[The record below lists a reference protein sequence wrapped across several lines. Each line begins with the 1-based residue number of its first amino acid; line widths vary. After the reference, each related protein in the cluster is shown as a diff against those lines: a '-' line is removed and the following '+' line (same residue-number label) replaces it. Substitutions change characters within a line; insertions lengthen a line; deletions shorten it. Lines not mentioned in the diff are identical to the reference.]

1 MHFRWEGDVTTNL
14 PERIEAPADRNGEI
28 PDPLERPE
36 LYDGLL
42 WRRSVAFFVDAT
54 LLFAVIVLLLLFN
67 LFTLF
72 VFAGLIIPLIAA
84 PLFVIYDT
92 VTVGGSASATL
103 GMRLMGVQVRSWD
116 GERPSYLHA
125 LIASALFWFL
135 VPLTGG
141 LILLVAPFSD
151 RRRHVHDMLSG
162 TVVVNARTG
171 GLP

>member
-1 MHFRWEGDVTTNL
+1 MTTNL
-14 PERIEAPADRNGEI
+14 PERIDEPTGRDGEI
-28 PDPLERPE
+28 PEPLDRPE

-42 WRRSVAFFVDAT
+42 WRRSIAFCIDA
-54 LLFAVIVLLLLFN
+54 ALLLGVMLVLMVFN
-67 LFTLF
+67 LFTF
-72 VFAGLIIPLIAA
+72 FIFAGLIFLIWAA

-92 VTVGGSASATL
+92 LTVGSEASATF

-116 GERPSYLHA
+116 GGRATYLHA

-141 LILLVAPFSD
+141 LILLAAPFSD

-162 TVVVNARTG
+162 TVVVNARAG

>member
-1 MHFRWEGDVTTNL
+1 VTTNL
-14 PERIEAPADRNGEI
+14 PERIDEPTGRDGEI
-28 PDPLERPE
+28 LEPLDRPE

-42 WRRSVAFFVDAT
+42 WRRSIAFCIDA
-54 LLFAVIVLLLLFN
+54 ALLLGVMLVLMVFN
-67 LFTLF
+67 LFTF
-72 VFAGLIIPLIAA
+72 FIFAGLIFLIWAA

-92 VTVGGSASATL
+92 LTVGSEASATF

-116 GERPSYLHA
+116 GGRAIYLHA

-141 LILLVAPFSD
+141 LILLAAPFSD

-162 TVVVNARTG
+162 TVVVNARAG

>member
-1 MHFRWEGDVTTNL
+1 VTTNL
-14 PERIEAPADRNGEI
+14 PERIDEPTGRDGEI
-28 PDPLERPE
+28 PEPLDRPE

-42 WRRSVAFFVDAT
+42 WRRSIAFCIDA
-54 LLFAVIVLLLLFN
+54 ALLLGVMLVLMVFN
-67 LFTLF
+67 LFTF
-72 VFAGLIIPLIAA
+72 FIFAGLIFLIWAA

-92 VTVGGSASATL
+92 LTVGSEASATF

-116 GERPSYLHA
+116 GGRATYLHA

-141 LILLVAPFSD
+141 LILLAAPFSD

-162 TVVVNARTG
+162 TVIVNARAG

>member
-1 MHFRWEGDVTTNL
+1 MTTNL
-14 PERIEAPADRNGEI
+14 PERIDAPDDRNGGI

-42 WRRSVAFFVDAT
+42 WRRSVAFCVDA
-54 LLFAVIVLLLLFN
+54 LLLFGVLLVLMVFN
-67 LFTLF
+67 VLTFF
-72 VFAGLIIPLIAA
+72 IFAGLIFLIWAA
-84 PLFVIYDT
+84 PLFVLYDT
-92 VTVGGSASATL
+92 LTVGSAASATF

-116 GERPSYLHA
+116 GGRATYLHA

-135 VPLTGG
+135 VPLTCG

-162 TVVVNARTG
+162 TVFVNARAG

>member
-1 MHFRWEGDVTTNL
+1 VTTNL
-14 PERIEAPADRNGEI
+14 PERIDEPTGRDGEI
-28 PDPLERPE
+28 PEPLDRPE

-42 WRRSVAFFVDAT
+42 WRRSIAFCIDA
-54 LLFAVIVLLLLFN
+54 ALLLGVMLVLMVFN
-67 LFTLF
+67 LFTF
-72 VFAGLIIPLIAA
+72 FIFAGLIFLIWAA

-92 VTVGGSASATL
+92 LTVGSEASATF

-116 GERPSYLHA
+116 GGRATYLHA

-141 LILLVAPFSD
+141 LILLAAPFSD

-162 TVVVNARTG
+162 TVVINARAG